1 MLLVCLGLA
10 MLFSS
15 GTTDDSFMSTRFIR
29 QIISF
34 IIAIAGYIALSL
46 IPYHKIRRYAP
57 VIYTLGLIGLF
68 IASQIGRVIRGT
80 TSRLEIIGAQFQPSE
95 FMKVAIVI
103 ALAWLF
109 SKWSINQTRT
119 LFLSAAIVGA
129 ATILIILEP
138 DFGMAA
144 LVLGTWLGLII
155 YLGLS
160 WRVIGLIG
168 VAGVISFFGAWQW
181 LFADYQKARILTFL
195 DPTSDPL
202 GAGYNVMQS
211 IVAIGSGGLI
221 GRGLGHGPQSQL
233 QFLPEQHTDFIFAS
247 LGEELGFAGLCLLVA
262 LYVVMLWRVQNIAK
276 ATEDPFG
283 RYLAAGTFLVLLFG
297 FFVSAG
303 MNMGL
308 LPVTGIPLPLVSYG
322 GSNLLSTMLLLGIV
336 QSVHLHSKWVRK
348 PPSELTH
355 FS

>member
-1 MLLVCLGLA
+1 MLLVFLGLA

-15 GTTDDSFMSTRFIR
+15 GAADNSLFSTRFIR

-34 IIAIAGYIALSL
+34 IIALIGYLALSL
-46 IPYHKIRRYAP
+46 FPYHKIQRYTPA
-57 VIYTLGLIGLF
+57 IYTLGLIGLL
-68 IASQIGRVIRGT
+68 IASQLGRVIRGT

-103 ALAWLF
+103 ALAWIF
-109 SKWSINQTRT
+109 SKWSVNNFRGLLT
-119 LFLSAAIVGA
+119 SAVVVGIA
-129 ATILIILEP
+129 AVLIILEP
-138 DFGMAA
+138 DMGMAA
-144 LVLGTWLGLII
+144 LVLGAWLGLII

-160 WRVIGLIG
+160 WRLIG
-168 VAGVISFFGAWQW
+168 FITMTGIISSLGAWRW
-181 LFADYQKARILTFL
+181 LFADYQKARVLIFI
-195 DPTSDPL
+195 DPTRDPL

-211 IVAIGSGGLI
+211 IVALGSGGLI

-247 LGEELGFAGLCLLVA
+247 LGEELGFAGLSLLVA
-262 LYVVMLWRVQNIAK
+262 LYVVLLWRVLRVTRN
-276 ATEDPFG
+276 TEDPFG
-283 RYLAAGTFLVLLFG
+283 RYLAAGTFLILLIG

-322 GSNLLSTMLLLGIV
+322 GSNLLSTFILLGIV
-336 QSVHLHSKWVRK
+336 QSVHLHNKWVRK
-348 PPSELTH
+348 PPLELTH
-355 FS
+355 FT